1 MNVKVGNFLI
11 LGDKKNYMAGIG
23 SNVIQGNLSGA
34 YRTLILAIQCIALTT
49 ICTTSYGQD
58 RDAELKANKEIVST
72 YINEIIDNRKL
83 DLMNNIFSP
92 AYTFHEMDGKQKNNI
107 ADSSLLSF
115 LHYLFNTI
123 PDFRLTIDNIVAEND
138 MVALNV
144 TATGTPAKE
153 FLGFP
158 ASNNRLVYKL
168 MFFFRLSNKKIVE
181 GWELVDFDGLKK
193 QLQSHKN

>member
-1 MNVKVGNFLI
+1 MNFKVGNFLN
-11 LGDKKNYMAGIG
+11 LGDKKNYMAGVGGNI
-23 SNVIQGNLSGA
+23 IQRNLSGA
-34 YRTLILAIQCIALTT
+34 YRTLILAIPCMAFTT
-49 ICTTSYGQD
+49 FCTTSYGQD

-83 DLMNNIFSP
+83 DLINNIFSP
-92 AYTFHEMDGKQKNNI
+92 GYTFYEMDGKQINNI

-115 LHYLFNTI
+115 LHYLFSTI
-123 PDFRLTIDNIVAEND
+123 PDFRLTIDNTVAEND

-144 TATGTPAKE
+144 TATGTQAKE

-158 ASNNRLVYKL
+158 ASNNRLVYKI

-181 GWELVDFDGLKK
+181 GWELVDLDGLKK

>member
-1 MNVKVGNFLI
+1 
-11 LGDKKNYMAGIG
+11 MAGVKGNI
-23 SNVIQGNLSGA
+23 IPGNLSGA
-34 YRTLILAIQCIALTT
+34 YRTLILAIQCIAFTT
-49 ICTTSYGQD
+49 FCTTSYGQD
-58 RDAELKANKEIVST
+58 RDPELKANKEIVST

-83 DLMNNIFSP
+83 DLINNIFSP
-92 AYTFHEMDGKQKNNI
+92 AYIFHEMDGKQKNNI

-123 PDFRLTIDNIVAEND
+123 PDFRLTIDYIVAEND

-144 TATGTPAKE
+144 TATGTQAKE

-181 GWELVDFDGLKK
+181 GWEVVDLDGLKK
-193 QLQSHKN
+193 QLQSNKN

>member
-1 MNVKVGNFLI
+1 MNIRVGNFLN
-11 LGDKKNYMAGIG
+11 LGDKKNYMTGVG
-23 SNVIQGNLSGA
+23 SNIIPGNLSSA
-34 YRTLILAIQCIALTT
+34 YRTLILTIQCIVFITF
-49 ICTTSYGQD
+49 CTTSYGQD
-58 RDAELKANKEIVST
+58 RDPELKANKEIVST

-83 DLMNNIFSP
+83 DLINNIFSP

-107 ADSSLLSF
+107 ADSSLMSF

-123 PDFRLTIDNIVAEND
+123 PDFRLTIDYIVAEND

-144 TATGTPAKE
+144 TATGTQAKE

-158 ASNNRLVYKL
+158 ASNNRLVYKI

-181 GWELVDFDGLKK
+181 GWEVVDLDGLKK
-193 QLQSHKN
+193 RLQSNKN